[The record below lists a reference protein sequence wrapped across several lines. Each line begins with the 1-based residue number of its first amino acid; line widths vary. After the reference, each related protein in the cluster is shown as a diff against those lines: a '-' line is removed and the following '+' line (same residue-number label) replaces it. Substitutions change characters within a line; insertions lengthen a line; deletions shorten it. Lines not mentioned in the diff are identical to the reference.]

1 MAISLKHVQHV
12 FRGEEEKKTQGRK
25 RPRSPQ
31 THDPASPE
39 EPAAKRRKIF
49 TVALT
54 HRMFIRNAFCPQLL
68 RLVGEFLCRRCRL
81 IKALSPNVPS
91 FWVHKVDMAL
101 TVARAQWES
110 FICSGTV
117 VFLYMLCRDTVSAE
131 VASVEELHAVFLT
144 CLYVSYAYIGPEVG
158 YPARHF
164 IREDNRQ
171 AFWKRALNIATR
183 MSQKMLQIN
192 ISPSVF
198 AQVISDLKN
207 RTDH

>member
-1 MAISLKHVQHV
+1 
-12 FRGEEEKKTQGRK
+12 
-25 RPRSPQ
+25 
-31 THDPASPE
+31 
-39 EPAAKRRKIF
+39 
-49 TVALT
+49 
-54 HRMFIRNAFCPQLL
+54 MFIRNAFCPQLL